1 MLLTVFMSNITITW
15 KSGILKKK
23 KGINKRKI
31 KFPKFYKV
39 KIKRA
44 LCETKNVLCKT
55 MTMLYSK
62 WNKNV

>member
-1 MLLTVFMSNITITW
+1 MNKLMLLTVFMSNITITW

-44 LCETKNVLCKT
+44 LCETKNVL
-55 MTMLYSK
+55 
-62 WNKNV
+62 